1 MLVKAVDRY
10 PETTHKRINFFG
22 RAGTTRLSTRREM
35 GHMARIMASRL
46 TRSKGPVAVVVP
58 TKGFFD
64 PDNVEGYFYDPG
76 GGRPL

>member
-1 MLVKAVDRY
+1 
-10 PETTHKRINFFG
+10 
-22 RAGTTRLSTRREM
+22 M

-76 GGRPL
+76 GRKAFIDALRPDIEFISLDCHINDPEYADKVA